1 MRQGDVS
8 RKRRFRTGAPW
19 YAAHR
24 ATRFSLRML
33 AYPRDIFEA
42 AALTISRMRNGKS
55 SR

>member
-8 RKRRFRTGAPW
+8 RKRRFRNGAPW

-33 AYPRDIFEA
+33 AYQRNIFEA
-42 AALTISRMRNGKS
+42 AALTIRRMRNG
-55 SR
+55 RTGP